1 MAITS
6 YSELQTA
13 IVNFTH
19 RSDLSAMLP
28 DFIRLAEDVI
38 YGDLDSRNQDTQTT
52 LTCTANVETVTAPT
66 DLINFKSITVSSN
79 NPHGT
84 VDYRAPDQ
92 YRQEFQFG
100 NTGVPR
106 VYTLIGNQVY
116 LSPIPDQAY
125 TLSAFYEA
133 KLTNLSSSNQ
143 SNWLL
148 AQYPSVYL
156 YAALVQ
162 AAIYMQ
168 DENMEAKWQEAYSTI
183 INGININD
191 WSSYQTMQVKTDVN
205 LTQARW

>member
-1 MAITS
+1 MAIAN
-6 YSELQTA
+6 YSDLQTA

-19 RSDLSAMLP
+19 RSDLSSMLP

-38 YGDLDSRNQDTQTT
+38 YGDLDSRNQDTQAT
-52 LTCTANVETVTAPT
+52 LTCTANTETVTAPT
-66 DLINFKSITVSSN
+66 DLIQFKSITVSSN
-79 NPHGT
+79 QPHGT

-92 YRQEFQFG
+92 YRQEFQFD

-106 VYTLIGNQVY
+106 VYTLLGSTVY
-116 LSPIPDQAY
+116 LMPIPDQAY
-125 TLSAFYEA
+125 TLNVFYEA
-133 KLTNLSSSNQ
+133 KLTNLSNTNT

-148 AQYPSVYL
+148 EQYPSVYL

-162 AAIYMQ
+162 AAIYTQ
-168 DENMEAKWQEAYSTI
+168 DTENEAKWQEAYTQI
-183 INGININD
+183 IDGINKND